1 MFRGRIDAVLLRECV
16 DAVLAVVDEARLKI
30 YEDAWRI
37 RAVDPANVALVDLE
51 LRSEAF
57 EEYTFSP
64 TTTQGSES
72 EERADEGVFEEIG
85 VDFGKFNDVLR
96 SGWRKGTVS
105 IILDDKD
112 KLSVQLDA
120 LSYTM
125 SLLDVS
131 SLRKEPKLPEL
142 DFSTRVVLDAD
153 DFKRT
158 IKAAEKIGEH
168 IAMGVEGDEFYMESE
183 SEMEKM
189 RFSLRGDEL
198 LALSGGDARSLFS
211 LEYLTAMSK
220 GISSE
225 TLTIFLGTDYP
236 LKMEFEIAEGFGK
249 VIYLLA
255 PRIEAE

>member
-1 MFRGRIDAVLLRECV
+1 MFRIDAPVLRECV

-64 TTTQGSES
+64 TTRQDSEES

-225 TLTIFLGTDYP
+225 TLTLHISTDHP
-236 LKMEFEIAEGFGK
+236 LKIEFDIADGNGK
-249 VIYLLA
+249 VVYMLA